1 MLARRVLVTPRP
13 RIART
18 TSVLDKLASFASDS
32 LGQDSSRDPD
42 LDRVS
47 PDNWDSPFKVTVK
60 PEASDT
66 AIVTAEVTSILQLWL
81 WETRHALTDLIVHL
95 EKLDWTILQAPSQ
108 FRWMTSDD
116 PAICLNYDSPDRY
129 SFGGGWAREGCEI
142 VFPLS
147 PNTFSMLKLAKRG
160 PGEAPQSRC
169 R

>member
-1 MLARRVLVTPRP
+1 MCGNQPVPVFYFQRGSDRRIGLPHARRVLVTPKP
-13 RIART
+13 RIARA

-32 LGQDSSRDPD
+32 LGQDSS
-42 LDRVS
+42 LAG
-47 PDNWDSPFKVTVK
+47 
-60 PEASDT
+60 EASDT

-81 WETRHALTDLIVHL
+81 WETRHALTDRIVHL
-95 EKLDWTILQAPSQ
+95 EKLDWTILQAPWQ

-142 VFPLS
+142 V
-147 PNTFSMLKLAKRG
+147 MLKLAKRG